1 MRFSRNRRVM
11 KGDLAVFLGFDG
23 KADGGLLTVEMV

>member
-1 MRFSRNRRVM
+1 M